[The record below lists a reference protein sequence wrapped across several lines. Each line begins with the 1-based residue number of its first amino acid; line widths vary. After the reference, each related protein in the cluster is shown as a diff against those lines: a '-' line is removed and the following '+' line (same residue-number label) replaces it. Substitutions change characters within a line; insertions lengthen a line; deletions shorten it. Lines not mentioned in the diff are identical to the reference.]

1 MKKMAFKFK
10 LGDTVIPAV
19 EIPEP
24 RLPRF
29 PATVTAIQLDGLIE
43 IKFPGP
49 PHRLLVEDKYYEL
62 WSETSPFE
70 LDH

>member
-1 MKKMAFKFK
+1 MAFKFK
-10 LGDTVIPAV
+10 LGDIVTPTAKN
-19 EIPEP
+19 PER
-24 RLPRF
+24 RLPQF

-62 WSETSPFE
+62 WPETSPFE
-70 LDH
+70 FDH